1 VAPRARAEQLGKIDG
16 DGTMTSTSDIA
27 LWADKL
33 RDLAALGLHFT
44 ESIHDRE
51 RYRAVQ
57 DIAIAMS
64 AAAVGKPVEH
74 LEPLRSAVFSRPT
87 PLTVGDGAVID
98 DHGRILLVK
107 RADNHKW
114 AMPGGALEVG
124 ETPAEGVRREIL
136 EETGAECEPVAL
148 VGVYDSRTCG
158 TVSQFH
164 LYQFMFLCRPLTEP
178 SHATAS
184 HAHEV
189 LSATWFDEDQLPA
202 DIDPGHVT
210 RIPHAFRVWRDG
222 GPTFFDIATRSRDGD
237 LG

>member
-1 VAPRARAEQLGKIDG
+1 
-16 DGTMTSTSDIA
+16 MTSTSEIA

-33 RDLAALGLHFT
+33 RDIAALGLHFT
-44 ESIHDRE
+44 ESAYDEE

-57 DIAIAMS
+57 DIAMALS
-64 AAAVGKPVEH
+64 AAAVGQPVEH
-74 LEPLRSAVFSRPT
+74 LEPLRATVFSHPT

-107 RADNHKW
+107 RADNKKW

-124 ETPAEGVRREIL
+124 ETPAEGVMREVL

-148 VGVYDSRTCG
+148 VGVFDSRICG

-164 LYQFMFLCRPLTEP
+164 LYQFVFLCRPLTDAA
-178 SHATAS
+178 HATAS

-189 LSATWFDEDQLPA
+189 LRTTWFAEDQLPA

-222 GPTFFDIATRSRDGD
+222 GPAFFDIAARSRDDDVG
-237 LG
+237 